1 MENKKIFRYFSK
13 EKLND
18 YEKEKGFLSY
28 ANLFGEDTQLILCNE
43 IVKQYEFLELEHGT
57 DYDEE
62 NDTYIDIYQ
71 YYIIDDYTARLLK
84 EYTQEIIFYHN
95 ELDIYILG
103 VTHFGTSWNYILTD
117 IKLEKIN
124 ENRYKA
130 YIEEE

>member
-1 MENKKIFRYFSK
+1 MEKIFAYFD
-13 EKLND
+13 ENDLND
-18 YEKEKGFLSY
+18 YEKTHKYLSY
-28 ANLFGEDTQLILCNE
+28 ANMLGKETQAILCNN
-43 IVKQYEFLELEHGT
+43 IGKQYEFLELENGT
-57 DYDEE
+57 DYDEV

-95 ELDIYILG
+95 ELDVYILG
-103 VTHFGTSWNYILTD
+103 VTHFGTSWNYVLTD

-130 YIEEE
+130 YIEQGD

>member
-1 MENKKIFRYFSK
+1 MEKIFAYFD
-13 EKLND
+13 ENELND

-43 IVKQYEFLELEHGT
+43 IVKQYENLELEHGT

-62 NDTYIDIYQ
+62 NDIYIDIYQ
-71 YYIIDDYTARLLK
+71 YYIIDDYTARFLK

-103 VTHFGTSWNYILTD
+103 VTHFGTSWNYVLTD

-124 ENRYKA
+124 ENKYKA